1 MFASWYII
9 DRLHHA
15 PIAWLAMKLEE
26 SSSLRGRCAMS
37 ALFDLEDL
45 LDHET
50 PQTETR
56 QGRREKRRWKA
67 KKRKK
72 NQLNRRRM
80 QPSKKASSRMS
91 NRGQVQS
98 STESV
103 KQRWSEEIFGHVA
116 KAIVL
121 AVCDIERCLGETWF
135 ASQEDM
141 INSLARD
148 HLVVSRRRPTGSIAS
163 PREVEVIK
171 GALAY
176 CEYKRFLDI
185 EVEDGEWHL
194 ELLINDLSLADCDCE
209 THRLRLA
216 A

>member
-1 MFASWYII
+1 
-9 DRLHHA
+9 
-15 PIAWLAMKLEE
+15 
-26 SSSLRGRCAMS
+26 MS

-45 LDHET
+45 LDDET
-50 PQTETR
+50 PQAETR
-56 QGRREKRRWKA
+56 QGRREMRRWKA

-72 NQLNRRRM
+72 NQLDRRRSS
-80 QPSKKASSRMS
+80 PGKKAVSRATS
-91 NRGQVQS
+91 GPQTRS
-98 STESV
+98 STESE

-116 KAIVL
+116 KAVVR
-121 AVCDIERCLGETWF
+121 AACDIERCLGETWF

-148 HLVVSRRRPTGSIAS
+148 HLVVSRKRPPGSIAS

-176 CEYKRFLDI
+176 CEYNRFLDV

-194 ELLINDLSLADCDCE
+194 ELLINDLSLADCNCE